1 MSWIHDISYNEVE
14 KVGEFQMLR
23 KLFVL
28 FHEMKPILIRI
39 ANAQQFCGSSVAI
52 RVSIKS
58 KTSKRSE
65 YLVRWM

>member
-39 ANAQQFCGSSVAI
+39 ANAQ

-58 KTSKRSE
+58 KTSNRSE